1 MIINHLYYADDLVL
15 ISPSVMGLQSLLTE
29 CELFS
34 EEYDLKFNEKKSY
47 FLYFKPNKFKLNPN
61 LSVYMNGV
69 RIIPQQKCKYLGH
82 IICDD
87 LCDNGDIKRQ
97 LRSFYS
103 HSNMLLRT
111 FDLCSKAV
119 KQQLFM
125 SYCSSFYT
133 SYLWCEYTKKQLKQ
147 LQVAYNNVFR
157 KLLGYDRFCSA
168 SGMFVE
174 NRVDTFD
181 VRIRRLIYSFRERV
195 RSCDN
200 SLIVCMINSSVWLN
214 SCLADTWSIALYG

>member
-1 MIINHLYYADDLVL
+1 MWNNLISETFPISNGIKQGGISCLRDCLIYIYVDILSRKLNTHKIGCCINNVIINHLHYADDLVL

-69 RIIPQQKCKYLGH
+69 KIIPQQKCKYLGH

-97 LRSFYS
+97 LR
-103 HSNMLLRT
+103 
-111 FDLCSKAV
+111 
-119 KQQLFM
+119 
-125 SYCSSFYT
+125 
-133 SYLWCEYTKKQLKQ
+133 
-147 LQVAYNNVFR
+147 
-157 KLLGYDRFCSA
+157 
-168 SGMFVE
+168 
-174 NRVDTFD
+174 
-181 VRIRRLIYSFRERV
+181 
-195 RSCDN
+195 
-200 SLIVCMINSSVWLN
+200 
-214 SCLADTWSIALYG
+214 